1 MLASRRLLVFACFAD
16 LFLLFRYWFFSSGAR
31 RNGKKISQWKY
42 RYLSS
47 NWRQVRF
54 FRSQEGLYFLK
65 KLNEVRVEDRLV
77 STCLT
82 SQSVVLYLDFP
93 LPTLLFL
100 HLATLSAA
108 LSFIHPFQS
117 SAIHHFS
124 ISFSSCHQH
133 INCLPISILFSFNS
147 FLLEIIEDVLAFH
160 PTRTSFK
167 TQHALV

>member
-31 RNGKKISQWKY
+31 RNGKEISQWKY

-93 LPTLLFL
+93 SRLSCFFTSLHSPPLSASFTLSRALQSIISPSLFL
-100 HLATLSAA
+100 HVINTSIASR
-108 LSFIHPFQS
+108 SRF
-117 SAIHHFS
+117 FS
-124 ISFSSCHQH
+124 R
-133 INCLPISILFSFNS
+133 SILFF
-147 FLLEIIEDVLAFH
+147 
-160 PTRTSFK
+160 
-167 TQHALV
+167 

>member
-16 LFLLFRYWFFSSGAR
+16 LFLLFLYWFFSSGAR
-31 RNGKKISQWKY
+31 RNGKEISQWKY

-108 LSFIHPFQS
+108 LIFTSLHSPPLSASPFPELCNPSFLHLFFFMS
-117 SAIHHFS
+117 STHQLPPDLDSFLVQFFS
-124 ISFSSCHQH
+124 R
-133 INCLPISILFSFNS
+133 SILFF
-147 FLLEIIEDVLAFH
+147 
-160 PTRTSFK
+160 
-167 TQHALV
+167 

>member
-16 LFLLFRYWFFSSGAR
+16 LFLLFLYWFFSSGAR
-31 RNGKKISQWKY
+31 RNGKEISQWKY

-108 LSFIHPFQS
+108 LSFTLSRALQS
-117 SAIHHFS
+117 IISPSLFLHVINTSIASRSRFFS
-124 ISFSSCHQH
+124 R
-133 INCLPISILFSFNS
+133 SILFF
-147 FLLEIIEDVLAFH
+147 
-160 PTRTSFK
+160 
-167 TQHALV
+167 

>member
-31 RNGKKISQWKY
+31 RNGKEISQWKY

-108 LSFIHPFQS
+108 LSFTLSRALQS
-117 SAIHHFS
+117 IISPSLFLHVINTSIASRSRFFS
-124 ISFSSCHQH
+124 R
-133 INCLPISILFSFNS
+133 SILFF
-147 FLLEIIEDVLAFH
+147 
-160 PTRTSFK
+160 
-167 TQHALV
+167 